1 MAEGGQVA
9 PPRQNEAVKALGRR
23 EILALMSRLAR
34 GSVHVSSSAA
44 MRHDRKRQSNF
55 LDQSIRFLCVRDYEL
70 TDFTRVVIMV
80 EDAS

>member
-9 PPRQNEAVKALGRR
+9 PPRQNDAVKALGRR

-44 MRHDRKRQSNF
+44 MRHDRKKQSK
-55 LDQSIRFLCVRDYEL
+55 LLG
-70 TDFTRVVIMV
+70 
-80 EDAS
+80 

>member
-9 PPRQNEAVKALGRR
+9 PPRQNDAVKALGRR

-44 MRHDRKRQSNF
+44 MRHDRKKQSKLLGPEYPF
-55 LDQSIRFLCVRDYEL
+55 PVCSRL
-70 TDFTRVVIMV
+70 
-80 EDAS
+80 

>member
-9 PPRQNEAVKALGRR
+9 PPRQNEAVKPKALGRR

-44 MRHDRKRQSNF
+44 MRHDRKKQSKLLGPEYPF
-55 LDQSIRFLCVRDYEL
+55 PVCSRL
-70 TDFTRVVIMV
+70 
-80 EDAS
+80 

>member
-44 MRHDRKRQSNF
+44 MRHDRKKQSKLLGPEYPF
-55 LDQSIRFLCVRDYEL
+55 PVCSRL
-70 TDFTRVVIMV
+70 
-80 EDAS
+80 